1 MALPESYLKET
12 TVFLQKYFILM
23 RTSNIFISGCIT
35 LMLASCVSSKK
46 FNDMESRYRRDNDDL
61 RTQVMNL
68 TTRNTELG
76 AMEERIR
83 NLNGEL
89 SKKIENLTY
98 ELEVQTRIRDGLQ
111 KEKASLE
118 EQLRAVRQGTS
129 TEIERLLSELNRAR
143 TDLNLREDRIRESEK
158 ELQERNR
165 RLIELQEALRQKDE
179 AVNLL
184 RQTVT
189 NALTGF
195 TNNGLS
201 VFEKNGKVYVSLEE
215 QLLFKSGQ
223 WEVDPRGQQALRDLA
238 IVLAHNPDINV
249 MVEGHTDDVPMR
261 GANQVRD
268 NWDLSVMRATA
279 VTRVLLQN
287 KQIDPVRII
296 AAGRSEYLP
305 LDPDKTADARK
316 KNRRTEI
323 ILTPKLDELLK
334 LLDDR

>member
-1 MALPESYLKET
+1 
-12 TVFLQKYFILM
+12 
-23 RTSNIFISGCIT
+23 
-35 LMLASCVSSKK
+35 
-46 FNDMESRYRRDNDDL
+46 MESRYRRDNDDL

-111 KEKASLE
+111 KEKAGLE

-129 TEIERLLSELNRAR
+129 TEIERLLSELNRTR